1 MHFYKTLLL
10 ASAAVGAFAMI
21 EPAQAAPYGGAMGAS
36 GVCPDVLGSDG
47 PQGPSSGSAADCNLI
62 ITFNAD
68 GSISTT
74 GPGGNYEGNED
85 AMIGIVNNSRRTIS
99 SFVLSNPNIF
109 GFDGDGIDTY
119 VDPADGFAGAGGITT
134 DLSGLDGSGY
144 GGPLVFF
151 TGING
156 SNSMG
161 TINIFG
167 GLGTG
172 ASTFFSLE
180 EPANLT
186 ALPVITTPEPGTI
199 GLVGGALAA
208 VSALRRRKRKADK
221 A

>member
-1 MHFYKTLLL
+1 
-10 ASAAVGAFAMI
+10 
-21 EPAQAAPYGGAMGAS
+21 
-36 GVCPDVLGSDG
+36 
-47 PQGPSSGSAADCNLI
+47 
-62 ITFNAD
+62 
-68 GSISTT
+68 
-74 GPGGNYEGNED
+74 
-85 AMIGIVNNSRRTIS
+85 MIGIVNNSSRTIS

-119 VDPADGFAGAGGITT
+119 VSPPPFGDAAVIGGITT

-167 GLGTG
+167 GLKTG
-172 ASTFFSLE
+172 ESTFFSLE

-186 ALPVITTPEPGTI
+186 ALPRIGTPEPGTI